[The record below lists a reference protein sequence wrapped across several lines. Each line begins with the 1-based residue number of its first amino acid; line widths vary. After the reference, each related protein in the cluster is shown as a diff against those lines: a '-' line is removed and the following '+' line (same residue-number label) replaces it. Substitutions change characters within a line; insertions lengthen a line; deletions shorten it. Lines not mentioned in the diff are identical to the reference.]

1 MSSPTDTSSGDSS
14 PTAPTELDGDGAGVA
29 SPLVPRPEELIGR
42 VLGRF
47 RVVERLGA
55 GGLGEVY
62 RAEQE
67 LLGRAA
73 VVKVMRRDRPVTR
86 ERAERFLREAKL
98 AARLDHP
105 YAAHVYA
112 FGAEPDGLLWIAMEL
127 VRGHTLGA
135 LVRERGPMPLE
146 LFAPLAVA
154 LCEVVHAAHELGIV
168 HRDLKPSNVMV
179 VPSGERLLP
188 KLLDFGV
195 AKGLG
200 EPDEIVARRPGAPGG
215 MLTRDD
221 QVLGSPD
228 YMAPEQW
235 TAPGGVDRRA
245 DVYALG
251 ALCYFALTGR
261 PPFPSRTLEEAE
273 RAHASATPPQ
283 VGRDAPAELE
293 VAVARALAKAPDER
307 FATALELGAA
317 LAEAAGAAAAP
328 PALDAALVDRWGARA
343 PEPLAELVV
352 ALSAARSLGE
362 AEALSRTL
370 VEALCRWLAV
380 AALAAR
386 APALAPERA
395 RELGRSLLERGLTP
409 AEWLELARVL
419 ALAPVAPS
427 SSPPA
432 TWVGAAGARAES
444 SGDPPAADSAIEPL
458 AEILAGPAGVLLAD
472 LAAPREPLAPGA
484 ALRAR
489 LVDDVE
495 QLGDALSDMD
505 ALCDATVVA
514 EGDGWPVQLA
524 GARRRRPAVVWGAP
538 LGRGEVAVIGL
549 GRGSRVTLSPL
560 CAFVPALPGGEAE
573 LFALA
578 SGSRGVCLRAV
589 PSGAELGGGEAVR
602 AIAEILDLTAESTR
616 ERAREPAPYLGL
628 APFSAGDARRFV
640 GRERETQAFVN
651 LLRARRLVA
660 LVGASGA
667 GKSSFLAAGVLAS
680 LPDGWASVT
689 LRPGA
694 DPVRALIQAAGLAVK
709 PDAPAADLAEALCR
723 RASGSGSTLVVAVDQ
738 MEELFALGAP
748 AEERAR
754 FAAALARAADTGG
767 GSVRVLLSMRDD
779 FLARSEALEPLRG
792 RLAGSLMVLVIPAPA
807 ELRRIVM
814 APALRA
820 GYRFED
826 EGLVDEMV
834 AATADRPGGLALVA
848 FTALAWWERRDEDA
862 KLLPAA
868 AYRELG
874 GVVGA
879 LAAHAEA
886 LYAAMPASAQRAARE
901 VVRHL
906 VTAEGTRASLP
917 AADLATLAGPGGS
930 QAVEA
935 LVAGRLLV
943 ARDDAEGDAVELAH
957 EALIEGWPLLARV
970 REEDAALARMRD
982 DLRAAARG
990 WRERG
995 RRDDELWRGRA
1006 LAELDDFR
1014 AAGLR
1019 LTELEEAFAAAS
1031 LALARRTRR
1040 RRRVLLGAAAL
1051 AAAAA
1056 LAVLGVAERSARRS
1070 EQKAQELAEEAARG
1084 EAQAEVHLAEGWLRE
1099 GQRESASGS
1108 SLRALAY
1115 LSAAYGRV
1123 DGPGLR
1129 FALARSMS
1137 SIDAERAALRGHRVA
1152 VRRIVWSLDGRHLA
1166 TADEELSIR
1175 TWKMDDGRG
1184 EPTGVLEEESG
1195 TLAGFTPDG
1204 GTIAVNGKDGIVYRA
1219 TDGLAETGKLGNK
1232 SMVAMAHLTRDGRS
1246 IIAWEIERRI
1256 DVYDRASGQRRMRYD
1271 VGDSVDYVTG
1281 DAAAEHLVVATR
1293 NHGLILLD
1301 VASRRRRQLL
1311 GPEVPTGVVRM
1322 SDDGRVVIASAP
1334 DVTYV
1339 IDAATGSTRHMLS
1352 ANPGMH
1358 TSAISPDGRRI
1369 ATGGADRVAK
1379 LWDAESG
1386 RLIATLA
1393 GHRGP
1398 VSQLAFDPSGQRLA
1412 TACGDSAVRIYGPD
1426 GALVA
1431 SYEGHAADVYE
1442 LSWSPDGRWLASGG
1456 ADGLVKI
1463 WPGGAPQSVE
1473 LSRAGGAEVRW
1484 MARCDAGRVAI
1495 AREGEVSVVDLA
1507 TGATLRHLAVP
1518 QPIAVACAPGGTR
1531 LVIGSEAGA
1540 MLVDLAGTAPVVHS
1554 LPGHR
1559 QLMAA
1564 PEGGEAHEED
1574 SVVPEVAFSPDGK
1587 RAVTVGADGSI
1598 RMWDA
1603 ASAAQLQVLEARP
1616 EDHTYATS
1624 VDFGAGGDTIL
1635 VGDSSG
1641 QLVEWR
1647 LSDRR
1652 ELRRARLHRNTIIAL
1667 KVSPDGSRIATASA
1681 DRTVF
1686 LIRGRDLAVE
1696 RTIEEHAALLSS
1708 IDWSPDS
1715 QLLVTGSED
1724 PSAFVW
1730 EASTGGLVGA
1740 VQPGGGGAFA
1750 AVFAGERIVAAT
1762 RGGRIMTFPASR
1774 ETRSP
1779 AAIRQ
1784 ILGCRLPFRLGG
1796 GGIERI
1802 APAEGC
1808 R

>member
-1 MSSPTDTSSGDSS
+1 MSSPTDISSGDSS
-14 PTAPTELDGDGAGVA
+14 PTAPTELDGDPAA
-29 SPLVPRPEELIGR
+29 TALPPIDRPPDLVGR
-42 VLGRF
+42 ILGRF
-47 RVVERLGA
+47 RVIERLGA

-73 VVKVMRRDRPVTR
+73 VIKVMRRDRAVTR

-112 FGAEPDGLLWIAMEL
+112 FGAETDGLLWIAMEL
-127 VRGHTLGA
+127 VRGHTLGT

-154 LCEVVHAAHELGIV
+154 LCEVVHAAHQLGIV

-179 VPSGERLLP
+179 VSSGDRLLP

-200 EPDEIVARRPGAPGG
+200 PEVDDELPAPIGPQAIG
-215 MLTRDD
+215 LTRDD
-221 QVLGSPD
+221 QVIGSPD

-235 TAPGGVDRRA
+235 TAPAAVDRRA

-261 PPFPSRTLEEAE
+261 PPFLSRTLDEAA
-273 RAHASATPPQ
+273 RAHALLTPPA
-283 VGRDAPAELE
+283 VGRAAPPELE
-293 VAVARALAKAPDER
+293 AAVARALAKAPQER

-317 LAEAAGAAAAP
+317 LSEAAGAAAAP
-328 PALDAALVDRWGARA
+328 PTLEAALVERWGARA

-362 AEALSRTL
+362 ADALSRTL
-370 VEALCRWLAV
+370 VEAVCRWLAV
-380 AALAAR
+380 VALAAR

-395 RELGRSLLERGLTP
+395 RELGRELLEHGLTS
-409 AEWLELARVL
+409 AGWLELARTL
-419 ALAPVAPS
+419 ALAP
-427 SSPPA
+427 
-432 TWVGAAGARAES
+432 GAAADGAL
-444 SGDPPAADSAIEPL
+444 EPL
-458 AEILAGPAGVLLAD
+458 AEILAGTPGVLLAD

-484 ALRAR
+484 AMRAR
-489 LVDDVE
+489 LADDVE
-495 QLGDALSDMD
+495 QLGDALGDMD
-505 ALCDATVVA
+505 PLLEATVVA

-538 LGRGEVAVIGL
+538 LGRGEVAIVGL

-560 CAFVPALPGGEAE
+560 CAFVPALPGGEPE
-573 LFALA
+573 LFTLA

-589 PSGAELGGGEAVR
+589 PSGAELGGAEAVR
-602 AIAEILDLTAESTR
+602 AIAEMLDLTADSTR

-628 APFSAGDARRFV
+628 TPFSAGDARRFV

-651 LLRARRLVA
+651 LIRARRLVA

-680 LPDGWASVT
+680 LPDGWTSVT

-723 RASGSGSTLVVAVDQ
+723 RATGNTLVVAVDQ
-738 MEELFALGAP
+738 MEELFALGASP
-748 AEERAR
+748 DERTR

-767 GSVRVLLSMRDD
+767 GAVRVLLCMRDD
-779 FLARSEALEPLRG
+779 FLARAEALEPLRG

-820 GYRFED
+820 GYRFEE
-826 EGLVDEMV
+826 EGLVEEMV
-834 AATADRPGGLALVA
+834 ATTADRPGGLALVA
-848 FTALAWWERRDEDA
+848 FTALAWWERRDEA
-862 KLLPAA
+862 QKLLPAA
-868 AYRELG
+868 AYREIG
-874 GVVGA
+874 GVAGA

-917 AADLATLAGPGGS
+917 AVDLARLAGSGGRE
-930 QAVEA
+930 AVEA

-982 DLRAAARG
+982 DLRAAARA

-995 RRDDELWRGRA
+995 RRDDDLWRGRA
-1006 LAELDDFR
+1006 LADLADARD
-1014 AAGLR
+1014 AGLR
-1019 LTELEEAFAAAS
+1019 LTELEESFADAS
-1031 LALARRTRR
+1031 AALARRTRR
-1040 RRRVLLGAAAL
+1040 RRRLLLGGAAVV
-1051 AAAAA
+1051 AAGA
-1056 LAVLGVAERSARRS
+1056 LAVLGVSERSARKS
-1070 EQKAQELAEEAARG
+1070 EERAQALADQAARG
-1084 EAQAEVHLAEGWLRE
+1084 EAAAQVRLAEGWLRE
-1099 GQRESASGS
+1099 GRRESASGS

-1115 LSAAYGRV
+1115 LSAAYGRT
-1123 DGPGLR
+1123 DGAGLR
-1129 FALARSMS
+1129 FALARAMT
-1137 SIDAERAALRGHRVA
+1137 SIDAERAALRGHRAA
-1152 VRRIVWSLDGRHLA
+1152 VRRVLWSLDGRRLA
-1166 TADEELSIR
+1166 TADEELGIR
-1175 TWKMDDGRG
+1175 LWKIDGGRA
-1184 EPTGVLEEESG
+1184 EPTGALEEESG
-1195 TLAGFTPDG
+1195 TVAGFTPDG
-1204 GTIAVNGKDGIVYRA
+1204 AAVAINGDKGIVYRA
-1219 TDGLAETGKLGNK
+1219 SDGLAEVGRLGNK
-1232 SMVAMAHLTRDGRS
+1232 SMVAMAHITRDGRS
-1246 IIAWEIERRI
+1246 ILTFEIEGII
-1256 DVYDRASGQRRMRYD
+1256 DLYDRATGRRRLRYE
-1271 VGDSVDYVTG
+1271 VGDTIDYVTG
-1281 DAAAEHLVVATR
+1281 DVAAEHLVVATDHR
-1293 NHGLILLD
+1293 GLFAVD
-1301 VASRRRRQLL
+1301 VESKQRRQLL
-1311 GPEVPTGVVRM
+1311 GPEVPTGMVRM
-1322 SDDGRVVIASAP
+1322 SEDGRVVIASAP

-1339 IDAATGSTRHMLS
+1339 IDPVRGAIRHTLS

-1358 TSAISPDGRRI
+1358 TSALSRDGRRV

-1379 LWDAESG
+1379 LWDADTG
-1386 RLIATLA
+1386 RLVATLA

-1398 VSQLAFDPSGQRLA
+1398 VSMMAFDPSSQRLA
-1412 TACGDSAVRIYGPD
+1412 TACGDGAVRIYGPD
-1426 GALVA
+1426 GALLA

-1463 WPGGAPQSVE
+1463 WPGDALQTVE
-1473 LSRAGGAEVRW
+1473 LSPSGGDEVRAI
-1484 MARCDAGRVAI
+1484 ARCDAGRVAV
-1495 AREGEVSVVDLA
+1495 AREKEISILDVA
-1507 TGATLRHLAVP
+1507 TGAAQRVLSLD
-1518 QPIAVACAPGGTR
+1518 QPIALACAPGARRLAIGTEE
-1531 LVIGSEAGA
+1531 GGF
-1540 MLVDLAGTAPVVHS
+1540 LVDIGGARPAIHP
-1554 LPGHR
+1554 LPGHH

-1564 PEGGEAHEED
+1564 PEDGEPRDQAAP
-1574 SVVPEVAFSPDGK
+1574 VPEVAFSRDG
-1587 RAVTVGADGSI
+1587 RLAASIGADGSV
-1598 RMWDA
+1598 RVWDA
-1603 ASAAQLQVLEARP
+1603 ATVKQVQALEARP
-1616 EDHTYATS
+1616 QDHTYATS
-1624 VDFGAGGDTIL
+1624 IDFGARGDTIV

-1641 QLVEWR
+1641 ELVEWR
-1647 LSDRR
+1647 LSDAR
-1652 ELRRARLHRNTIIAL
+1652 EVRRARLHRSAIVAL
-1667 KVSPDGSRIATASA
+1667 EVSPDGSRIATASS
-1681 DRTVF
+1681 DRSVF
-1686 LIRGRDLAVE
+1686 LIRQSDLTVE

-1708 IDWSPDS
+1708 IDWSPDG

-1724 PSAFVW
+1724 LSAFVW
-1730 EASTGGLVGA
+1730 EASSGGLVGA
-1740 VQPGGGGAFA
+1740 VQPGGDGAFG

-1762 RGGRIMTFPASR
+1762 RGGRIMSFPASR

-1784 ILGCRLPFRLGG
+1784 ILGCRLPFRLGA

>member
-1 MSSPTDTSSGDSS
+1 MSSPTDISPGESS
-14 PTAPTELDGDGAGVA
+14 PTAPTELDGDA
-29 SPLVPRPEELIGR
+29 PLQPGPAIDRPSDLIGR
-42 VLGRF
+42 ILGRF

-73 VVKVMRRDRPVTR
+73 VIKVMRRDRPVTR

-112 FGAEPDGLLWIAMEL
+112 FGAETDGLLWIAMEL
-127 VRGHTLGA
+127 VRGHTLGD

-146 LFAPLAVA
+146 LFAPLAAA
-154 LCEVVHAAHELGIV
+154 LCEVVNAAHELGIV

-179 VPSGERLLP
+179 VSSGDRLLP

-200 EPDEIVARRPGAPGG
+200 EPDELPVSSGPSAPG
-215 MLTRDD
+215 LTRDD
-221 QVLGSPD
+221 QVIGSPD

-235 TAPGGVDRRA
+235 AAPAAVDRRA

-261 PPFPSRTLEEAE
+261 PPFPARTLEEAA
-273 RAHASATPPQ
+273 RAHALSAPPA
-283 VGRDAPAELE
+283 VGRDAPPELE
-293 VAVARALAKAPDER
+293 AAVARALAKAPQER

-317 LAEAAGAAAAP
+317 LSEAAGAAAAP
-328 PALDAALVDRWGARA
+328 PALEASLVERWGARA

-352 ALSAARSLGE
+352 ALSTARSLGE
-362 AEALSRTL
+362 ADALSRTL

-380 AALAAR
+380 MALACR

-395 RELGRSLLERGLTP
+395 RELGRELLERGLP
-409 AEWLELARVL
+409 PGGWLELARTL
-419 ALAPVAPS
+419 ALA
-427 SSPPA
+427 
-432 TWVGAAGARAES
+432 
-444 SGDPPAADSAIEPL
+444 PAADSAIEPL
-458 AEILAGPAGVLLAD
+458 AEILAGTAGVLLAD

-484 ALRAR
+484 AMRAR
-489 LVDDVE
+489 LADDLE
-495 QLGDALSDMD
+495 QLGDALGDMD
-505 ALCDATVVA
+505 ALLEATVVA

-538 LGRGEVAVIGL
+538 LGRGEVAIVGL

-560 CAFVPALPGGEAE
+560 CAFVPALPGGEPE

-589 PSGAELGGGEAVR
+589 PSGAELGGSEAVR
-602 AIAEILDLTAESTR
+602 AIAEMLDLTADSTR
-616 ERAREPAPYLGL
+616 ERTREPAPYLGL

-667 GKSSFLAAGVLAS
+667 GKSSFLAAGVLSS
-680 LPDGWASVT
+680 LPDGWTAVT

-694 DPVRALIQAAGLAVK
+694 DPVRALIQAAGLAVR
-709 PDAPAADLAEALCR
+709 PDAPAADLAEALVR
-723 RASGSGSTLVVAVDQ
+723 RATGTTLVVAVDQ
-738 MEELFALGAP
+738 MEELFALGAAP
-748 AEERAR
+748 EERTR

-767 GSVRVLLSMRDD
+767 GAVRVLLCMRDD
-779 FLARSEALEPLRG
+779 FLARAEALEPLRG

-826 EGLVDEMV
+826 EGLVDQMV

-848 FTALAWWERRDEDA
+848 FTALAWWERRDEGQ

-868 AYRELG
+868 AYREIG
-874 GVVGA
+874 GVAGA

-886 LYAAMPASAQRAARE
+886 LYAAMPPSAQRAARE

-917 AADLATLAGPGGS
+917 AADLAQLAGPGGRE
-930 QAVEA
+930 AVEA

-970 REEDAALARMRD
+970 REEDAALARLRD

-995 RRDDELWRGRA
+995 RRDDDLWRGRA
-1006 LAELDDFR
+1006 LAELDDAR

-1019 LTELEEAFAAAS
+1019 LTELEESFADAS
-1031 LALARRTRR
+1031 GALARRTRR
-1040 RRRVLLGAAAL
+1040 RRRVLMGAAAAL
-1051 AAAAA
+1051 AAGA
-1056 LAVLGVAERSARRS
+1056 LAVLGVSERSARRS
-1070 EQKAQELAEEAARG
+1070 EERARVLADEAARG
-1084 EAQAEVHLAEGWLRE
+1084 EAEAQRKLAEGWLRE
-1099 GQRESASGS
+1099 GRRESASGS

-1115 LSAAYGRV
+1115 LGAAYGRT

-1129 FALARSMS
+1129 FALARAMT
-1137 SIDAERAALRGHRVA
+1137 SIDAERAALRGHRSA
-1152 VRRIVWSLDGRHLA
+1152 VRRIVWSLDGRRLA
-1166 TADEELSIR
+1166 TGDEELGVR
-1175 TWKMDDGRG
+1175 MWKIDGGRA
-1184 EPTGVLEEESG
+1184 EPTGSLEEDSG
-1195 TLAGFTPDG
+1195 TIAGFFPDG
-1204 GTIAVNGKDGIVYRA
+1204 GAVAINAEKGLVYRA
-1219 TDGLAETGKLGNK
+1219 SDGLAEIGKLGNK
-1232 SMVAMAHLTRDGRS
+1232 SMTAMAHLTRDGRTVLTF
-1246 IIAWEIERRI
+1246 EIEGII
-1256 DVYDRASGQRRMRYD
+1256 DLYDRVSGHRRMRYE
-1271 VGDSVDYVTG
+1271 VGDTVDYVTG
-1281 DAAAEHLVVATR
+1281 DTDGEHLVVATD
-1293 NHGLILLD
+1293 HQGLFTLD
-1301 VASRRRRQLL
+1301 VETRRRRLLL
-1311 GPEVPTGVVRM
+1311 GPEVPTGIVRM
-1322 SDDGRVVIASAP
+1322 SDDARVVIASAP

-1339 IDAATGSTRHMLS
+1339 IDARTGAIRHTLS

-1358 TSAISPDGRRI
+1358 TSTLSRDGRRV
-1369 ATGGADRVAK
+1369 ATGGADRIAK

-1386 RLIATLA
+1386 RLIAQLA

-1398 VSQLAFDPSGQRLA
+1398 VSQLAFDPSGQRVA
-1412 TACGDSAVRIYGPD
+1412 TACGDGAVRIYGPD
-1426 GALVA
+1426 GALLA
-1431 SYEGHAADVYE
+1431 RYEGHAADVYE

-1463 WPGGAPQSVE
+1463 WPGDALQTVQLAP
-1473 LSRAGGAEVRW
+1473 AGGPEVRAL
-1484 MARCDAGRVAI
+1484 ARCDANRVAI
-1495 AREGEVSVVDLA
+1495 AREKDVSILDVA
-1507 TGATLRHLAVP
+1507 TGAVVHTLP
-1518 QPIAVACAPGGTR
+1518 FEQPIAVACAPGARRLMVGTEK
-1531 LVIGSEAGA
+1531 GGF
-1540 MLVDLAGTAPVVHS
+1540 LVDVGGATPAIHE

-1559 QLMAA
+1559 QLTATPDDGEPKDGFA
-1564 PEGGEAHEED
+1564 P
-1574 SVVPEVAFSPDGK
+1574 VPEVAFSRDG
-1587 RAVTVGADGSI
+1587 RLAASIGADGSI

-1603 ASAAQLQVLEARP
+1603 ATVKQVQALEARP
-1616 EDHTYATS
+1616 EDRTYATA
-1624 VDFGAGGDTIL
+1624 VDFSPRGETIL
-1635 VGDSSG
+1635 VGDSTGSV
-1641 QLVEWR
+1641 VEWR
-1647 LSDRR
+1647 LADGR
-1652 ELRRARLHRNTIIAL
+1652 EVRRARLHRSAVVAL
-1667 KVSPDGSRIATASA
+1667 EASPDGSRIATASS
-1681 DRTVF
+1681 DRSVF
-1686 LIRGRDLAVE
+1686 LIRQSDLSVE

-1708 IDWSPDS
+1708 IDWSPDG

-1724 PSAFVW
+1724 LSAFIW
-1730 EASTGGLVGA
+1730 EASSGGLVGA
-1740 VQPGGGGAFA
+1740 VQPGGDGAFG
-1750 AVFAGERIVAAT
+1750 AVFAGDRIVAAT
-1762 RGGRIMTFPASR
+1762 RGGRIMSFPASR

-1779 AAIRQ
+1779 AAIKQ
-1784 ILGCRLPFRLGG
+1784 ILGCRLPFRLGA

>member
-1 MSSPTDTSSGDSS
+1 VSSPSDISLGESS
-14 PTAPTELDGDGAGVA
+14 PTAPTELDGDPAVA
-29 SPLVPRPEELIGR
+29 ASRPLDRPPDLIGR
-42 VLGRF
+42 ILGRF

-73 VVKVMRRDRPVTR
+73 VIKVIRRDRPVTR

-154 LCEVVHAAHELGIV
+154 LCEVVNAAHELGII

-179 VPSGERLLP
+179 VSSGDRLLP

-200 EPDEIVARRPGAPGG
+200 EPDQLLPADEPRAPG
-215 MLTRDD
+215 LTRDD
-221 QVLGSPD
+221 QVIGSPD

-235 TAPGGVDRRA
+235 TAPADVDRRA

-261 PPFPSRTLEEAE
+261 PPFLSRTLDEAA
-273 RAHASATPPQ
+273 RAHALATPPQ

-293 VAVARALAKAPDER
+293 AAVARALAKAPQER
-307 FATALELGAA
+307 FPTALDLGAA
-317 LAEAAGAAAAP
+317 LSEAAGAAAAP
-328 PALDAALVDRWGARA
+328 PTLEAALVERWGARA

-352 ALSAARSLGE
+352 ALSGARSLGE
-362 AEALSRTL
+362 ADALSRTL
-370 VEALCRWLAV
+370 VEALCRWLAMV
-380 AALAAR
+380 GMVAR

-395 RELGRSLLERGLTP
+395 RELGRELLEHGLSP
-409 AEWLELARVL
+409 AGWLELARTLVL
-419 ALAPVAPS
+419 AP
-427 SSPPA
+427 
-432 TWVGAAGARAES
+432 GAE
-444 SGDPPAADSAIEPL
+444 DSTLEPL
-458 AEILAGPAGVLLAD
+458 AEVLAGTAGVLLAD
-472 LAAPREPLAPGA
+472 LASAREPLAPGA
-484 ALRAR
+484 AMRAR
-489 LVDDVE
+489 LADDIE
-495 QLGDALSDMD
+495 QLGDALGDMD
-505 ALCDATVVA
+505 PLLEATVVA

-538 LGRGEVAVIGL
+538 LGRGEVCIVGL

-560 CAFVPALPGGEAE
+560 CAFVPALPGGEPE
-573 LFALA
+573 LFAVA

-589 PSGAELGGGEAVR
+589 PSGAELGGADAVR
-602 AIAEILDLTAESTR
+602 AIAEILDLTTDPAR

-628 APFSAGDARRFV
+628 APFSSGDARRFV

-680 LPDGWASVT
+680 LPDGWTSVT

-709 PDAPAADLAEALCR
+709 PDASAADVAEALVR
-723 RASGSGSTLVVAVDQ
+723 RASGSTLVVAVDQ
-738 MEELFALGAP
+738 MEELFALGAAP
-748 AEERAR
+748 EERTR

-767 GSVRVLLSMRDD
+767 GAVRVLLCMRDD
-779 FLARSEALEPLRG
+779 FLARAEALEPLRG

-820 GYRFED
+820 GYRFE
-826 EGLVDEMV
+826 EEALVDEMV

-848 FTALAWWERRDEDA
+848 FTVLAWWERRDEEQ
-862 KLLPAA
+862 KLLPTD
-868 AYRELG
+868 AYRQIG
-874 GVVGA
+874 GVAGA

-917 AADLATLAGPGGS
+917 MADLVRLAGPGGRE
-930 QAVEA
+930 AVDA

-970 REEDAALARMRD
+970 REEDAAMARLRD

-995 RRDDELWRGRA
+995 RRDDDLWRGRA
-1006 LAELDDFR
+1006 LAELDDAR
-1014 AAGLR
+1014 TAGLR
-1019 LTELEEAFAAAS
+1019 LTELEESFGDAS
-1031 LALARRTRR
+1031 RALARRVRR
-1040 RRRVLLGAAAL
+1040 RRRVLLGAAATL
-1051 AAAAA
+1051 AAAA
-1056 LAVLGVAERSARRS
+1056 LAILGVSERSARRS
-1070 EQKAQELAEEAARG
+1070 EERAQALADEAARG
-1084 EAQAEVHLAEGWLRE
+1084 EAEAQLRLAEGWLRE
-1099 GQRESASGS
+1099 GRRESASGS

-1115 LSAAYGRV
+1115 LGAAYGRL

-1129 FALARSMS
+1129 FALARAMS
-1137 SIDAERAALRGHRVA
+1137 SIDSERAALRGHRAA
-1152 VRRIVWSLDGRHLA
+1152 VRRVMWSLDGRRLA
-1166 TADEELSIR
+1166 SADEELGIR
-1175 TWKMDDGRG
+1175 LWKIDGGRP
-1184 EPTGVLEEESG
+1184 EPTGVLEEETG

-1204 GTIAVNGKDGIVYRA
+1204 AAVAINSEKGIVYRSS
-1219 TDGLAETGKLGNK
+1219 DGLAEVGRLGNK
-1232 SMVAMAHLTRDGRS
+1232 SMTAMAHLTRDGRS
-1246 IIAWEIERRI
+1246 IITFEIEGII
-1256 DVYDRASGQRRMRYD
+1256 DLYDRASGRRRMRYE
-1271 VGDSVDYVTG
+1271 VGDTLDYVTG
-1281 DAAAEHLVVATR
+1281 DLAADHLVVASDNR
-1293 NHGLILLD
+1293 GLFMLD

-1311 GPEVPTGVVRM
+1311 GPEVQTGVVRM
-1322 SDDGRVVIASAP
+1322 SEDGRVVIASAP
-1334 DVTYV
+1334 NVTHV
-1339 IDAATGSTRHMLS
+1339 IDATTGTVRHTLS
-1352 ANPGMH
+1352 ANAGMH
-1358 TSAISPDGRRI
+1358 TSTLSRDGRRV

-1386 RLIATLA
+1386 RLIATLS

-1398 VSQLAFDPSGQRLA
+1398 ISMLAFDPSGERIA
-1412 TACGDSAVRIYGPD
+1412 TACGDGAVRIYGPD
-1426 GALVA
+1426 GALLA

-1463 WPGGAPQSVE
+1463 WPGQALQTVQLVPE
-1473 LSRAGGAEVRW
+1473 GGAELRAL
-1484 MARCDAGRVAI
+1484 ARCDAARVAV
-1495 AREGEVSVVDLA
+1495 AREKEVSILDVA
-1507 TGATLRHLAVP
+1507 TGAVLQRLP
-1518 QPIAVACAPGGTR
+1518 FEQPIAISCAPDARRLAVGTEKGGF
-1531 LVIGSEAGA
+1531 
-1540 MLVDLAGTAPVVHS
+1540 LVDLSGPSPVTRP
-1554 LPGHR
+1554 LPGHK
-1559 QLMAA
+1559 QLRATPDDGA
-1564 PEGGEAHEED
+1564 PKDGYAP
-1574 SVVPEVAFSPDGK
+1574 VPEVAFSRDG
-1587 RAVTVGADGSI
+1587 RLLASIGADGSV
-1598 RMWDA
+1598 RVWE
-1603 ASAAQLQVLEARP
+1603 SATVKQVQALEARP
-1616 EDHTYATS
+1616 EHHSYAT
-1624 VDFGAGGDTIL
+1624 VLDFSSGGDTIL
-1635 VGDSSG
+1635 VGDSNG
-1641 QLVEWR
+1641 ELVEWR
-1647 LSDRR
+1647 VSDGREVRR
-1652 ELRRARLHRNTIIAL
+1652 VRLHKSAVVAL
-1667 KVSPDGSRIATASA
+1667 KASPDGSRTATASS
-1681 DRTVF
+1681 DRSVF
-1686 LIRGRDLAVE
+1686 LLRQRDLTVE
-1696 RTIEEHAALLSS
+1696 RTIEEHSALLSS
-1708 IDWSPDS
+1708 LDWSPDG
-1715 QLLVTGSED
+1715 QLLATGTED
-1724 PSAFVW
+1724 LSAFIW
-1730 EASTGGLVGA
+1730 EAASGGLVGA
-1740 VQPGGGGAFA
+1740 VQPGGDGAFGA
-1750 AVFAGERIVAAT
+1750 IFAGDRIVAAT
-1762 RGGRIMTFPASR
+1762 RAGRVVSFPASR

-1779 AAIRQ
+1779 AAIKQ
-1784 ILGCRLPFRLGG
+1784 ILDCRLPYRLGG

>member
-1 MSSPTDTSSGDSS
+1 VSSPTDIASGDSS
-14 PTAPTELDGDGAGVA
+14 PTAPTELDGDGAATALPPVDR
-29 SPLVPRPEELIGR
+29 PPDLVGR
-42 VLGRF
+42 ILGRF
-47 RVVERLGA
+47 RVIERLGA

-73 VVKVMRRDRPVTR
+73 VIKVMRRDRPVTR

-112 FGAEPDGLLWIAMEL
+112 FGAETDGLLWIAMEL

-135 LVRERGPMPLE
+135 LVRERGPMPIE

-179 VPSGERLLP
+179 VSSGDRLLP

-200 EPDEIVARRPGAPGG
+200 PEPDELPAPVGPQAIG
-215 MLTRDD
+215 LTRDD
-221 QVLGSPD
+221 QVIGSPD

-235 TAPGGVDRRA
+235 TAPALVDRRA

-251 ALCYFALTGR
+251 ALGYFALTGR
-261 PPFPSRTLEEAE
+261 PPFPSQTLEEAA
-273 RAHASATPPQ
+273 RAHAFATPPS
-283 VGRDAPAELE
+283 VGREAPAELE
-293 VAVARALAKAPDER
+293 AAVARALAKAPQER

-317 LAEAAGAAAAP
+317 LSDAAGAATAP
-328 PALDAALVDRWGARA
+328 PSLEAALVERWGARA
-343 PEPLAELVV
+343 PESLAELVV
-352 ALSAARSLGE
+352 ALSTARSLGE
-362 AEALSRTL
+362 ADALSRTL
-370 VEALCRWLAV
+370 VEALCRWLAMV
-380 AALAAR
+380 ALAAR

-395 RELGRSLLERGLTP
+395 RELGRELLEHGLTP
-409 AEWLELARVL
+409 AGWLELARTL
-419 ALAPVAPS
+419 ALAPN
-427 SSPPA
+427 
-432 TWVGAAGARAES
+432 
-444 SGDPPAADSAIEPL
+444 SGADSAIEPL

-472 LAAPREPLAPGA
+472 LSAPREPLAPGPA
-484 ALRAR
+484 MRAR
-489 LVDDVE
+489 LAEDVE
-495 QLGDALSDMD
+495 QLGDALGDMD
-505 ALCDATVVA
+505 TLLDATVVA

-538 LGRGEVAVIGL
+538 LGKGEIALVGL

-560 CAFVPALPGGEAE
+560 CAFGPALPGGEPE

-589 PSGAELGGGEAVR
+589 PSGAELGGSEAVR
-602 AIAEILDLTAESTR
+602 AIAEMLDLTAESTR

-628 APFSAGDARRFV
+628 TPFSAGDARRFV

-651 LLRARRLVA
+651 LIRARRLVA

-680 LPDGWASVT
+680 LPDGWISAT
-689 LRPGA
+689 FRPGA

-709 PDAPAADLAEALCR
+709 PDAPAADLAEAICR
-723 RASGSGSTLVVAVDQ
+723 RATGNTLVIAVDQ
-738 MEELFALGAP
+738 MEELFALGAAP
-748 AEERAR
+748 EERNR

-767 GSVRVLLSMRDD
+767 GSVRVLLCMRDD
-779 FLARSEALEPLRG
+779 FLARAEALEPLRG

-820 GYRFED
+820 GYRFEE
-826 EGLVDEMV
+826 EGLVEEMV

-848 FTALAWWERRDEDA
+848 FTVLAWWERRDEGQ

-868 AYRELG
+868 AYREIG
-874 GVVGA
+874 GVGGA
-879 LAAHAEA
+879 LAAHAES
-886 LYAAMPASAQRAARE
+886 LYAAMPPSAQRAARE

-917 AADLATLAGPGGS
+917 AADLAQLAGPGGRE
-930 QAVEA
+930 AVEA

-970 REEDAALARMRD
+970 REEDAANARLRD
-982 DLRAAARG
+982 DLRAAARA

-995 RRDDELWRGRA
+995 RRDDDLWRGRA
-1006 LAELDDFR
+1006 LADLADAR

-1019 LTELEEAFAAAS
+1019 LTELEESFADAS
-1031 LALARRTRR
+1031 DALARRVRR
-1040 RRRVLLGAAAL
+1040 RRRVLLGAAAVL
-1051 AAAAA
+1051 AAGG
-1056 LAVLGVAERSARRS
+1056 LAVLGVSERSARRS
-1070 EQKAQELAEEAARG
+1070 EERAQALADEAARG
-1084 EAQAEVHLAEGWLRE
+1084 EAEAQVRLAEGWLRE
-1099 GQRESASGS
+1099 GRRESASGS
-1108 SLRALAY
+1108 ALRALAY
-1115 LSAAYGRV
+1115 LSAAYGKT
-1123 DGPGLR
+1123 DGAGLR
-1129 FALARSMS
+1129 FALARAMT
-1137 SIDAERAALRGHRVA
+1137 SIDSERAALRGHRAA
-1152 VRRIVWSLDGRHLA
+1152 VRRISWSADGRRVA
-1166 TADEELSIR
+1166 TADEELGIR
-1175 TWKMDDGRG
+1175 LWKMEGGRP
-1184 EPTGVLEEESG
+1184 EPTGSLDEESG

-1204 GTIAVNGKDGIVYRA
+1204 AAVAINTSKGIVYRA
-1219 TDGLAETGKLGNK
+1219 SDGLAEIGRLGNK

-1246 IIAWEIERRI
+1246 VLTFEVEGILEI
-1256 DVYDRASGQRRMRYD
+1256 YDRASGKRRFHYE
-1271 VGDSVDYVTG
+1271 VGEPVNYVTG
-1281 DAAAEHLVVATR
+1281 DLAGDHLVVASES
-1293 NHGLILLD
+1293 HGLFLLD
-1301 VASRRRRQLL
+1301 VATRKRRQLL
-1311 GPEVPTGVVRM
+1311 GPEVQTGQVKM
-1322 SDDGRVVIASAP
+1322 SEDARVVIASVP
-1334 DVTYV
+1334 NVTYV
-1339 IDAATGSTRHMLS
+1339 IDPGAGAIRHTLS

-1358 TSAISPDGRRI
+1358 TSTLSRDGRRV
-1369 ATGGADRVAK
+1369 ATGGADRIAK

-1398 VSQLAFDPSGQRLA
+1398 ISMMAFDPSGQRLA
-1412 TACGDSAVRIYGPD
+1412 TACGDGAVRIYGPD
-1426 GALVA
+1426 GALLA

-1463 WPGGAPQSVE
+1463 WPGDALQTVQ
-1473 LSRAGGAEVRW
+1473 LSPPGGDEVRAI
-1484 MARCDAGRVAI
+1484 ARCDAGRVAV
-1495 AREGEVSVVDLA
+1495 AREKDISILDVA
-1507 TGATLRHLAVP
+1507 TGASQHVLSIE
-1518 QPIAVACAPGGTR
+1518 QPIALACAPGARRLAIGTEK
-1531 LVIGSEAGA
+1531 GGF
-1540 MLVDLAGTAPVVHS
+1540 LVDIGGAKPVAHA

-1559 QLMAA
+1559 QLVAQ
-1564 PEGGEAHEED
+1564 PGEAEPKDEIAP
-1574 SVVPEVAFSPDGK
+1574 VPEVAFSRDGK
-1587 RAVTVGADGSI
+1587 LAATIGADGSV

-1603 ASAAQLQVLEARP
+1603 ASAKQIQALESRP

-1624 VDFGAGGDTIL
+1624 IDFGPTGDTVV
-1635 VGDSSG
+1635 VGDSAG
-1641 QLVEWR
+1641 EVVEWR
-1647 LSDRR
+1647 LSDAR
-1652 ELRRARLHRNTIIAL
+1652 EVRRARLHRNTIVAL
-1667 KVSPDGSRIATASA
+1667 EVSPDGSRIATASS
-1681 DRTVF
+1681 DRSVF
-1686 LIRGRDLAVE
+1686 LIRQRDLTVE

-1708 IDWSPDS
+1708 IDWSADG
-1715 QLLVTGSED
+1715 QLLVTGTED
-1724 PSAFVW
+1724 LSAFVW
-1730 EASTGGLVGA
+1730 EASSGGLVGA
-1740 VQPGGGGAFA
+1740 VQPGGDGAFG

-1762 RGGRIMTFPASR
+1762 RGGRIMSFPASR

-1784 ILGCRLPFRLGG
+1784 ILGCRLPFRLGA